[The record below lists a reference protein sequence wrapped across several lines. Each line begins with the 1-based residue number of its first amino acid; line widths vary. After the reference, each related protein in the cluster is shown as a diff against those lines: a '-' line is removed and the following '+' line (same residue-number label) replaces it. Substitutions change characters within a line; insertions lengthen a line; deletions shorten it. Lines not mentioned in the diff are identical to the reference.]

1 MFAKHCQICFCNKFY
16 YFHKVQNHLWI
27 GSRNQRVS
35 NTYCSS
41 LLLTLMVAWH
51 NLQELQQF
59 LNFTYW
65 ILSFGNAL
73 AKSDTTTILENKL
86 LRILGQVLYMCSQIS
101 TPIWQAQF
109 EVIRNTFVA
118 LDRVDTI
125 CGSITAYTLHKIEY
139 SRAWSMPSR
148 WQNTLTYIPY
158 HQYEKDIFTVVP
170 YRTIP
175 PNFQDCW
182 FDKASWGSASFPA
195 NGGSDSIVTVS
206 LVACSLSEQTDK
218 CFVNCHCCVTR
229 PQNSTFLSTA
239 ISSIHQHSWPMC
251 PYPNMLTRGSTMM
264 KQVD

>member
-1 MFAKHCQICFCNKFY
+1 MLDKFHNIALYKFVTLLTVVWGRQFLHHKMKQHSLQWTEVRNLSTMSKSKRRLTYEDNRVALNVCQICFCNKFY

-27 GSRNQRVS
+27 GSRNRRVS

-65 ILSFGNAL
+65 ILSFGIAL
-73 AKSDTTTILENKL
+73 AQTNTTTILENKL
-86 LRILGQVLYMCSQIS
+86 LRILGQILYMCSQIS

-125 CGSITAYTLHKIEY
+125 CGSITAYTLHQIEY
-139 SRAWSMPSR
+139 SRAWSMPPR

-158 HQYEKDIFTVVP
+158 HQYEKDIFTVVS

-195 NGGSDSIVTVS
+195 NGVLI
-206 LVACSLSEQTDK
+206 Q
-218 CFVNCHCCVTR
+218 
-229 PQNSTFLSTA
+229 
-239 ISSIHQHSWPMC
+239 
-251 PYPNMLTRGSTMM
+251 
-264 KQVD
+264 